1 METLREWCA
10 SPGHQSALDPER
22 LMAWGAVNYL
32 NTKAPK
38 LSAKS
43 RMTAPQRTIIL
54 ALGLVIILCALVR
67 PIPTLVAVNAIFIF
81 HCLTVFGL
89 RVYLLYLSA
98 TDARPREDAE
108 PTLAEKDLPTI
119 TILCPMYDEA
129 DSLPGLVETL
139 RCLDYPTSRLDIR
152 LVLEEQDD
160 ATIAAAMAIDLPS
173 NARIIK
179 VPKGLPQTKPKACNY
194 ALWQAKG
201 ELLVVYDAEDR
212 PEADQ
217 LKKAAQAF
225 CDAPEDVCCFQAKL
239 SYYNRDETF
248 LTRMFAIEYAL
259 LFDLILPGL
268 DRIGAPLPLG
278 GTSNFFRTRQ
288 LVDLGGWDPY
298 NVTEDADLGMRM
310 ASAGLKSRVLD
321 STTYEEATARLG
333 PWLRQRSRWIKGY
346 MQTWLVHCRHTGTR
360 RDARVFL
367 TLHLLIAAVVIAAL
381 LNPFYWLLYGSWL
394 AGADWVEPLFPPPL
408 DALATF
414 TLLAGNLFHIW
425 MFMLAPMRRRWHD
438 LVPYALLAPVY
449 WLLQSAAGFI
459 ALKQLITAPS
469 FWEKTEHGP
478 GKTLKEAAL
487 AAVPDGP

>member
-22 LMAWGAVNYL
+22 LMMWGAVNYL
-32 NTKAPK
+32 HTRAPK

-43 RMTAPQRTIIL
+43 RMTATQRNIFF
-54 ALGLVIILCALVR
+54 ALGLGIILCAIFR
-67 PIPTLVAVNAIFIF
+67 PIQTLVALNAVFVL

-98 TDARPREDAE
+98 TDTRSPAVTE
-108 PTLAEKDLPTI
+108 PVLSEKDLPTI
-119 TILCPMYDEA
+119 TILCPMYGEV

-152 LVLEEQDD
+152 LVLEEADED
-160 ATIAAAMAIDLPS
+160 TIAAAMATELPS

-179 VPKGLPQTKPKACNY
+179 VPKGFPQTKPKACNY

-217 LKKAAQAF
+217 LRKAAQAF
-225 CDAPEDVCCFQAKL
+225 ADAPEEVCCFQAKL
-239 SYYNRDETF
+239 SYYNREETF

-259 LFDLILPGL
+259 LFGFILPGL

-288 LVDLGGWDPY
+288 LIELGGWDPY

-346 MQTWLVHCRHTGTR
+346 MQTWLVHCRRTGAR
-360 RDARVFL
+360 RDARVFV
-367 TLHLLIAAVVIAAL
+367 TLHLLIASVVVAAL
-381 LNPFYWLLYGSWL
+381 LNPIYWMLYASWL
-394 AGADWVEPLFPPPL
+394 AGADWVEPLFPAPL

-414 TLLAGNLFHIW
+414 TLLGGNLFHIW

-438 LVPYALLAPVY
+438 LVPYALLAPAY

-469 FWEKTEHGP
+469 YWEKTEHGA
-478 GKTLKEAAL
+478 GKPLKEAAI
-487 AAVPDGP
+487 AATPDGL